1 MLLAFTR
8 LAQRLIRGGLQ
19 ITSPVEQSSL
29 VIHTSTA
36 WTLPRPQA
44 NLRFST
50 VAAALQDLVQTGR
63 LRGDKTQQFAAQVL
77 SAIQTR
83 VQQEAEQVASAT
95 PQPDSSLEEDKTNS
109 AENPQQSWAM
119 PRGAY
124 LWGTIGSGKT
134 MLLDLFSTSF
144 SEPDRTNLGL
154 CRLHFHEFM
163 LSVHRR
169 LHLLQQSVPRIQG
182 KSQFGLPVYRYET
195 ECRSIPVCVISYL
208 SIPCQCSLHS
218 TAHQSA
224 QDRSVS
230 RSVHI
235 YCDPCRYAHLDRHP
249 VDIVAEDIASR
260 TKVLCLDELHVSDV
274 ADALIL
280 SQVPCSFLLMTS
292 ANYNVAV
299 IEYKHPEWAIK
310 ISKTNMWI
318 QCHTMMCTSVHSI
331 RS

>member
-8 LAQRLIRGGLQ
+8 LAQLVVRKGLQ
-19 ITSPVEQSSL
+19 STSPAEQGSL
-29 VIHTSTA
+29 VVHTNTA

-44 NLRFST
+44 YQRFST

-63 LRGDKTQQFAAQVL
+63 LRGDKTQHFAAQVL

-83 VQQEAEQVASAT
+83 VQQEAEQAGSAT
-95 PQPDSSLEEDKTNS
+95 TQPDSSPEEDKTNS
-109 AENPQQSWAM
+109 AEDTQQSWAM

-195 ECRSIPVCVISYL
+195 EF
-208 SIPCQCSLHS
+208 H
-218 TAHQSA
+218 
-224 QDRSVS
+224 
-230 RSVHI
+230 
-235 YCDPCRYAHLDRHP
+235 
-249 VDIVAEDIASR
+249 
-260 TKVLCLDELHVSDV
+260 
-274 ADALIL
+274 
-280 SQVPCSFLLMTS
+280 QVPVYATSSFKTS
-292 ANYNVAV
+292 HVNV
-299 IEYKHPEWAIK
+299 K
-310 ISKTNMWI
+310 ST
-318 QCHTMMCTSVHSI
+318 
-331 RS
+331 